1 MAMGTLRKFLSYSEI
16 KTKIT
21 SVLPFFMTLAFLYAS
36 SMHIDPLRSA
46 VFFAGMLLFDLT
58 ATTINNY
65 NDTKKNGLPLP
76 FPRRRAF
83 WITVALLVLST
94 ALGIYLV
101 CLTDAVVLLLGGL
114 CFLFG
119 ILYSWGP
126 VPISHGPYG
135 EAISGLFYGVLIP
148 VIIVYINDP
157 ASLFSYAISLEQLTV
172 SVQVVPA
179 FGLALL
185 AVAPFCLT
193 ANIMLANNICD
204 VEHDAKVHRF
214 TLAFYLGKKALYLF
228 AGLYYIAYLSVVALV
243 IFGYLHALSLLLLV
257 TLIPVQKNINLFFK
271 KQVKE
276 ETFIVS
282 VKNFII
288 FLLTHTVLIAA
299 GGLLTL

>member
-1 MAMGTLRKFLSYSEI
+1 MGTLRKFLSYSEI

-36 SMHIDPLRSA
+36 SMRIDPLRSA

-83 WITVALLVLST
+83 WITVLLLVLST

-101 CLTDAVVLLLGGL
+101 CLTDVVVLLLGGL

-126 VPISHGPYG
+126 VPISHSPYG
-135 EAISGLFYGVLIP
+135 EVISGLFYGVLIP

-157 ASLFSYAISLEQLTV
+157 AALLSFTISLEQLTV

-204 VEHDAKVHRF
+204 VERDARVHRY
-214 TLAFYLGKKALYLF
+214 TLAFYLGRKALYLF

-257 TLIPVQKNINLFFK
+257 TLIPVQKNISLFFR